1 MNNTNTFKEIKTL
14 ERLFR
19 ANDFLVEYGNPC
31 HMVAL
36 CGYISYACAL
46 HPAKEGSSVFLWV
59 SKGEGYRKI
68 IFLTVVNREM
78 LLLFS
83 KLLYFSGIMEQT
95 GISGLKAQWFP

>member
-1 MNNTNTFKEIKTL
+1 MREVSWIRPSLVEGGGLDKMNNTNTFKEIKTL

-68 IFLTVVNREM
+68 IF
-78 LLLFS
+78 
-83 KLLYFSGIMEQT
+83 
-95 GISGLKAQWFP
+95 